1 MGRGTIAAVSDAR
14 LNFFPSCNSSRVPA
28 AYLQSLSAWAQQS
41 NDCSGR
47 QREYALRFVSN
58 LLKQARTY
66 QESKADELADR
77 REPGRQSRATTPAD
91 ILSRDD
97 SSFGRPGMRKSTS
110 AMSMSLD
117 PEGANDD
124 DGGDAQEDGLLQYVE
139 LKTPQT
145 PIVPG
150 TITAQGPF
158 LLAPAPHELN
168 ESRESRGSDIS
179 FVRLP
184 ASSATSAGEDGAGV
198 ALELLLL
205 LGDDGRIDVGVVNV
219 AGKIGPKWT
228 ASQTRDTSF
237 ASRLNKSIQR
247 KKVKDAKSGR
257 YALSE
262 SSDEDDD
269 GDEDGDVTAEM
280 DAMDLSRDANSA
292 AGELPVL
299 FIYETLDLGFPGQ
312 RPSLHPP
319 PRLVRDPV
327 YQDTTYVQHAFGA
340 HMLCLSS
347 WATPLARLLK
357 EADEEEL
364 RRFLHVSKASEVRWI
379 VKIQDGQQEGEAGPA
394 RDGVTAVQVVD
405 DIYLG
410 YSLLVLL
417 GDGDCFG
424 LEMSLRATSQAS
436 SSSSAGLLSAVLT
449 QPSAVLSTDQQA
461 KKFYTSLLGS
471 EPFEPPVPFAH
482 STSTTFPTMRLK
494 TSNPSVARGEL
505 HVTPETLRLLGT
517 SVQDLRG
524 KMREVVGG
532 GNVIQRRLKLQIK
545 ELHRQVRKLSEVE
558 RRVEGFSTSSSSGSG
573 SRKTGGTGGS
583 LAERLERVTTRQRG
597 LIQRVDRV
605 LQASMDSA
613 DVVGISKYEEVWL
626 REMGAMEKELGRV
639 PGEGLKG
646 RVDKVSLHIDSH

>member
-1 MGRGTIAAVSDAR
+1 
-14 LNFFPSCNSSRVPA
+14 
-28 AYLQSLSAWAQQS
+28 
-41 NDCSGR
+41 
-47 QREYALRFVSN
+47 
-58 LLKQARTY
+58 
-66 QESKADELADR
+66 
-77 REPGRQSRATTPAD
+77 
-91 ILSRDD
+91 
-97 SSFGRPGMRKSTS
+97 
-110 AMSMSLD
+110 MSLD
-117 PEGANDD
+117 PEGAVDD
-124 DGGDAQEDGLLQYVE
+124 EGEEAQADDLLQYVE
-139 LKTPQT
+139 LKAPQM

-150 TITAQGPF
+150 TIIAQGPF

-184 ASSATSAGEDGAGV
+184 ASSATSASDEGAGV

-205 LGDDGRIDVGVVNV
+205 LGDDSRIDVGVVNV
-219 AGKIGPKWT
+219 AGKIGPRWT
-228 ASQTRDTSF
+228 TSQARDKSF
-237 ASRLNKSIQR
+237 ASRLTKSIQR

-262 SSDEDDD
+262 SSDDDDED
-269 GDEDGDVTAEM
+269 GDEDGDNTAEF
-280 DAMDLSRDANSA
+280 DAMDLSRDPDS
-292 AGELPVL
+292 AGELPML

-312 RPSLHPP
+312 MPSLHPP

-327 YQDTTYVQHAFGA
+327 YQDTLYIQHAFGA

-424 LEMSLRATSQAS
+424 LEMSLRATSQAIS
-436 SSSSAGLLSAVLT
+436 SSSPAGLLTAVLA
-449 QPSAVLSTDQQA
+449 QPSSLGSDQQG

-471 EPFEPPVPFAH
+471 EPFEPPAPFAH
-482 STSTTFPTMRLK
+482 STSTAFPTMRLK
-494 TSNPSVARGEL
+494 TSNPSIARGEL
-505 HVTPETLRLLGT
+505 QITPETLRLLGT

-532 GNVIQRRLKLQIK
+532 GNVIQRRLELQIK
-545 ELHRQVRKLSEVE
+545 ELHRQVGKLDEVE
-558 RRVEGFSTSSSSGSG
+558 KRVEGFSAGSNPG
-573 SRKTGGTGGS
+573 KMAGTGTGGS
-583 LAERLERVTTRQRG
+583 GSLGERLERVTTRQHS

-626 REMGAMEKELGRV
+626 REMGAMERELGRG
-639 PGEGLKG
+639 PGEGIKG
-646 RVDKVSLHIDSH
+646 RVDKVSAQVASEHSEAFGDFRLTNSQRSASPIPAVVSPVASPTSPTQTRPRILPGLPCTAKFFL